1 MNDFESGIKE
11 VLPSNMGEWSGFGID
26 LLITGVVGIVIYF
39 ILFYLLRFWLRNLK
53 SDLPLVTLGIL
64 RGPLLWI
71 VIIISLKIS
80 FQQLG
85 TTGAILTLQKILTA
99 LIIALA
105 SYAIA
110 QIFSRIIVYALKN
123 YAEKSEAMW
132 DDVLVPIV
140 ESTIPAV
147 IYVVGGFLSFKAL
160 GIDLSGILVVFGSAA
175 AVLGL
180 AINPILQNFM
190 SGLVLL
196 VDTPFQFGDVI
207 SMPDGS
213 LAVIKKIGLRLTQL
227 YIIDTNCD
235 VYVPNGSLQSQNITN
250 LSRPTSHYYYTLNM
264 SIKSEADPQRAIKL
278 MREVVLA
285 HPDTMGSIDEKLKY
299 IQKYYEWQDQVE
311 EGKELS
317 KREAGR
323 QRLLAEKEVNKR
335 LQKVEE
341 TFEELKAEI
350 NKLEKGGIDKEEAI
364 TVQRKYI
371 EIAKDV
377 GLELV
382 GDRQKKRKRTSL
394 EEAQGMAVK
403 DTLIGAVRSWCKIWL
418 EDPNMIDEDEQVLP
432 QEWERKIYLLKGR
445 MNRLYQKLVNPQ
457 GDETRLDDNVET
469 LIRWLNEEFKDYQN
483 EWQEPKI
490 RMEDISGSQT
500 QFVVK
505 YYVDNITLEHCERGY
520 RVNSE
525 VRREMVRKLREAY
538 LYS

>member
-1 MNDFESGIKE
+1 MENFKSGFLES
-11 VLPSNMGEWSGFGID
+11 LPSNMAQGATFGID
-26 LLITGVVGIVIYF
+26 LVITGVVGIVIYF

-64 RGPLLWI
+64 RGPLLGI
-71 VIIISLKIS
+71 IIIISLKIS

-85 TTGAILTLQKILTA
+85 TTGAILTLQNILTA

-110 QIFSRIIVYALKN
+110 KIFSRIIVYALKN

-132 DDVLVPIV
+132 DDVLVPII

-147 IYVVGGFLSFKAL
+147 IYVLGAFLSFRAL

-207 SMPDGS
+207 SMQDGS

-235 VYVPNGSLQSQNITN
+235 VYVPNGSLQRQNITN
-250 LSRPTSHYYYTLNM
+250 LSRPTSHYYYTLRM
-264 SIKSEADPQRAIKL
+264 SIKSEADPQRAVKL

-285 HPDTMGSIDEKLKY
+285 HPDTMGSIEEKLQY
-299 IQKYYEWQDQVE
+299 LPKYYEWQDNVD
-311 EGKELS
+311 EGKEMS

-323 QRLLAEKEVNKR
+323 QRLLAEKEVNQK
-335 LQKVEE
+335 LQKVEGNL
-341 TFEELKAEI
+341 EELTAEI
-350 NKLEKGGIDKEEAI
+350 KKLEKGGIDKEEAI

-371 EIAKDV
+371 EIAKEV
-377 GLELV
+377 GLELA
-382 GDRQKKRKRTSL
+382 GDRQNKRKRTNL
-394 EEAQGMAVK
+394 EEEQGKAGK
-403 DTLIGAVRSWCKIWL
+403 DTLIGAIRNWCEIWL
-418 EDPNMIDEDEQVLP
+418 KDPNMLDEDGRVLP

-445 MNRLYQKLVNPQ
+445 MNRMYQKLVNPQ
-457 GDETRLDDNVET
+457 GDETRLDDNVEV

-490 RMEDISGSQT
+490 RMEDISGNQT
-500 QFVVK
+500 QFSVK